1 MTESLKNLVH
11 ASSTIYGD
19 EPTPLGSKI
28 SRENGIQVIARAAAV
43 LNALGAELD
52 GLSLGQIAA
61 RVNLP
66 RSTIQRI
73 VYALESEGLV
83 SATQQG
89 VKLGPTIAR
98 LGSLARMDVKNVARP
113 HLQALAREVNET
125 VDLSMLVEDQFL
137 FIDQVVSDRKLR
149 IVSSVGAMFPLYCT
163 AHGKAYLAQLPD
175 EQVKNLLFGKMRR
188 HTANTITDIDQLI
201 RQLGEVRATGY
212 GYDFEEHSEDVSAV
226 GTMVDDSAGLQYA
239 LSITVPASRF
249 TRNFKELTLALGK
262 CKSAIQETLNAARV

>member
-1 MTESLKNLVH
+1 MNVRLESVDM
-11 ASSTIYGD
+11 D
-19 EPTPLGSKI
+19 ESGEAVSLSLE
-28 SRENGIQVIARAAAV
+28 RRVARDNGIQVIARAAAV
-43 LNALGAELD
+43 LNVLGSELD
-52 GLSLGQIAA
+52 GMSLGRIASQ
-61 RVNLP
+61 VSLP

-73 VYALESEGLV
+73 VQALETEGLV
-83 SATQQG
+83 SVTKQG

-149 IVSSVGAMFPLYCT
+149 IVSSVGAMFPLHCT
-163 AHGKAYLAQLPD
+163 AHGKAYLAQLSG
-175 EQVKNLLFGKMRR
+175 EQVRTLMVGKLRR
-188 HTANTITDIDQLI
+188 HTAHTITDIDQLLE
-201 RQLGEVRATGY
+201 QLSEVRSSGF
-212 GYDFEEHSEDVSAV
+212 GYDYEEHSEDVSAV

-249 TRNFKELTLALGK
+249 MRNHAELAVALGK
-262 CKSAIQETLNAARV
+262 CKQAIQETLQSARI